1 MASKLNLDVSEKLDI
16 TCKKGD
22 TFNLGLLLKDSAG
35 TVITLSTSSYE
46 FLMQVRGRRSG
57 AKRSRDLIL
66 GTASKGKSA
75 VTNDG
80 ANNFT
85 VTIDDSGNATFSA
98 SDTIMAR
105 IAPGRY
111 VYDIQQIV
119 GGVST
124 TILEGRFIVNDDISN
139 LEV

>member
-35 TVITLSTSSYE
+35 TALTLSTSGYE

-57 AKRSRDLIL
+57 ANRSRKLIL

-75 VTNDG
+75 VTDVG

-119 GGVST
+119 DNVST
-124 TILEGRFIVNDDISN
+124 TILEGRFIVNNDISN
-139 LEV
+139 LEL

>member
-16 TCKKGD
+16 TCKRGD
-22 TFNLGLLLKDSAG
+22 TFNLGLLIKDSAG
-35 TVITLSTSSYE
+35 TAITLSTSSYE
-46 FLMQVRGRRSG
+46 FLMQVRGRRGASG
-57 AKRSRDLIL
+57 RERPLIL

-75 VTNDG
+75 VTNVG

-119 GGVST
+119 DSVST
-124 TILEGRFIVNDDISN
+124 TILEGRFIINDDISN

>member
-16 TCKKGD
+16 ICKRGD
-22 TFNLGLLLKDSAG
+22 TFNLGLLIKDSAG
-35 TVITLSTSSYE
+35 TAITLSTSNYE

-57 AKRSRDLIL
+57 ANRARPLIL

-75 VTNDG
+75 VTDVG

-119 GGVST
+119 DNVST
-124 TILEGRFIVNDDISN
+124 TILEGRFIVNSDISN

>member
-35 TVITLSTSSYE
+35 TALTLSASGYE

-57 AKRSRDLIL
+57 AGRSRSLII

-75 VTNDG
+75 VTSEG

>member
-1 MASKLNLDVSEKLDI
+1 MW
-16 TCKKGD
+16 
-22 TFNLGLLLKDSAG
+22 
-35 TVITLSTSSYE
+35 
-46 FLMQVRGRRSG
+46 
-57 AKRSRDLIL
+57 
-66 GTASKGKSA
+66 
-75 VTNDG
+75 G

-105 IAPGRY
+105 IVPGRY

-119 GGVST
+119 DSVST

>member
-35 TVITLSTSSYE
+35 TALTLSTSNYE

-57 AKRSRDLIL
+57 AKRSRPLIL

-119 GGVST
+119 DNVST
-124 TILEGRFIVNDDISN
+124 TILEGRFIVNNDISN
-139 LEV
+139 LEL

>member
-16 TCKKGD
+16 TCKRGD
-22 TFNLGLLLKDSAG
+22 TFNLGLLIKDSAG
-35 TVITLSTSSYE
+35 TAITLSTSSYE
-46 FLMQVRGRRSG
+46 FLMQVRGRRGASG
-57 AKRSRDLIL
+57 RERPLVL

-75 VTNDG
+75 VTNVG

-119 GGVST
+119 DSVST

>member
-16 TCKKGD
+16 TCKRGD
-22 TFNLGLLLKDSAG
+22 TFNLGLLIKDSAG
-35 TVITLSTSSYE
+35 TAITLSTSSYE
-46 FLMQVRGRRSG
+46 FLMQVRGRRGASG
-57 AKRSRDLIL
+57 RERPLVL

-75 VTNDG
+75 VTNVG

-105 IAPGRY
+105 IVPGRY

-119 GGVST
+119 DSVST

>member
-16 TCKKGD
+16 TCKRGD
-22 TFNLGLLLKDSAG
+22 TFNLGLLIKDSAG
-35 TVITLSTSSYE
+35 TAITLSTSSYE
-46 FLMQVRGRRSG
+46 FLMQVRGRRGASG
-57 AKRSRDLIL
+57 HELPLIL

-75 VTNDG
+75 VTNVG

-119 GGVST
+119 DSVST